1 MLMLDNTCYL
11 FIFIYGSII
20 VNKEDCVCSIL
31 IEQLF
36 YIIT

>member
-1 MLMLDNTCYL
+1 MSRFFMVQCV
-11 FIFIYGSII
+11 